1 VFGYGVGIDMTRRD
15 LQAAAKKGGSPWDM
29 AKGFDESCPISKLYR
44 AADIGHPDQGRI
56 ALTQNGE
63 VKQDGNLNQQIWS
76 VREIIA
82 SLSSFVRLEPGDII
96 LTGTPDGVG
105 PVVKGDQLKVEIEGI
120 ASFETR
126 ID

>member
-1 VFGYGVGIDMTRRD
+1 
-15 LQAAAKKGGSPWDM
+15 
-29 AKGFDESCPISKLYR
+29 
-44 AADIGHPDQGRI
+44 
-56 ALTQNGE
+56 

-82 SLSSFVRLEPGDII
+82 ALSSFVRLEPGDII

-105 PVVKGDQLKVEIEGI
+105 PVVKGDLLKVEIEGI